1 MKPSDIDEPV
11 GAGGRRIEAA
21 GDVEATGRVEAGG
34 RIEAGGR
41 VEAEDAVETEGSVE
55 AAGRVEAGTRVEA
68 DGLEEGERLEE
79 AERLVQSGEA
89 GECTMVSETLAR
101 IGDKWT
107 VLVVE
112 LLCEGRGPV
121 RFNEIRRA
129 IHGISQRMLTL
140 TLRSLERD
148 GLVTRTVHPTVPPR
162 VDYELTKLG
171 RSLRVPLVAVAEWVR
186 ANGTAIHAARQ
197 VFDAT
202 STASPSSRQV
212 RRRRPALLGRPRLV
226 RPGPG

>member
-11 GAGGRRIEAA
+11 AAAGRRIEAM
-21 GDVEATGRVEAGG
+21 GGVEAAGRA
-34 RIEAGGR
+34 EAGGR
-41 VEAEDAVETEGSVE
+41 VEAKGPVE
-55 AAGRVEAGTRVEA
+55 AAGRVGATE
-68 DGLEEGERLEE
+68 GLEEGEQFKP
-79 AERLVQSGEA
+79 LV
-89 GECTMVSETLAR
+89 ECTMVSETLAR

-162 VDYELTKLG
+162 VDYELTELG

-186 ANGTAIHAARQ
+186 ANGTSIHAARQ

>member
-1 MKPSDIDEPV
+1 VEAEGRFEV
-11 GAGGRRIEAA
+11 GGHVEAGGH
-21 GDVEATGRVEAGG
+21 VEVEGRVESGARVGAGG
-34 RIEAGGR
+34 RIEAQ
-41 VEAEDAVETEGSVE
+41 
-55 AAGRVEAGTRVEA
+55 
-68 DGLEEGERLEE
+68 GLEEGERLEE
-79 AERLVQSGEA
+79 AERFEPVV
-89 GECTMVSETLAR
+89 ECTMVSETLAR

-186 ANGTAIHAARQ
+186 ANGTSIHAARQ

-212 RRRRPALLGRPRLV
+212 RRRRPALLTRPRLV
-226 RPGPG
+226 RPEPG

>member
-1 MKPSDIDEPV
+1 LKPSDIDEPV
-11 GAGGRRIEAA
+11 GAGVRRIEAMDGVQAAGRVEA
-21 GDVEATGRVEAGG
+21 GDRVEAGG
-34 RIEAGGR
+34 RI
-41 VEAEDAVETEGSVE
+41 
-55 AAGRVEAGTRVEA
+55 EA

-79 AERLVQSGEA
+79 AERLVQAGDAGDA

-162 VDYELTKLG
+162 VEDDLTG
-171 RSLRVPLVAVAEWVR
+171 M
-186 ANGTAIHAARQ
+186 N
-197 VFDAT
+197 
-202 STASPSSRQV
+202 
-212 RRRRPALLGRPRLV
+212 
-226 RPGPG
+226 

>member
-1 MKPSDIDEPV
+1 LEPSDIDEPV
-11 GAGGRRIEAA
+11 EAGGRFEVGGHFEAGGRLEA
-21 GDVEATGRVEAGG
+21 EGPVEATGRVGAGGRVEAGG
-34 RIEAGGR
+34 RVQARGR
-41 VEAEDAVETEGSVE
+41 I
-55 AAGRVEAGTRVEA
+55 EA

-79 AERLVQSGEA
+79 AEHRVRERLDDP

-121 RFNEIRRA
+121 RFNQIRRA

-162 VDYELTKLG
+162 VDYELTQLG

-186 ANGTAIHAARQ
+186 ANGTSINAARL

-226 RPGPG
+226 RPEPG

>member
-1 MKPSDIDEPV
+1 MEPSDKNEPV
-11 GAGGRRIEAA
+11 VAGEA
-21 GDVEATGRVEAGG
+21 V
-34 RIEAGGR
+34 
-41 VEAEDAVETEGSVE
+41 
-55 AAGRVEAGTRVEA
+55 AAGRVEEGER
-68 DGLEEGERLEE
+68 LQEGERLEDPRE
-79 AERLVQSGEA
+79 GTAVS
-89 GECTMVSETLAR
+89 ECTMVSETLAR

-121 RFNEIRRA
+121 RFNEIRRS

-140 TLRSLERD
+140 TLRGLERD
-148 GLVTRTVHPTVPPR
+148 GLVTRRVHPTVPPR

-186 ANGTAIHAARQ
+186 ANGNSIAAARQ

-202 STASPSSRQV
+202 STASPSSRQI
-212 RRRRPALLGRPRLV
+212 RRRAPALLRRRL
-226 RPGPG
+226 GPLGPA

>member
-11 GAGGRRIEAA
+11 GAG
-21 GDVEATGRVEAGG
+21 RVEA
-34 RIEAGGR
+34 RGR
-41 VEAEDAVETEGSVE
+41 VEAEGPVE
-55 AAGRVEAGTRVEA
+55 AAGRVEAGGRVQAGRPEAGARAGAA
-68 DGLEEGERLEE
+68 DGGLWEGERFEDDGLP
-79 AERLVQSGEA
+79 RDM

-212 RRRRPALLGRPRLV
+212 RRRRPALLGRPRLGGP
-226 RPGPG
+226 RPD

>member
-1 MKPSDIDEPV
+1 
-11 GAGGRRIEAA
+11 
-21 GDVEATGRVEAGG
+21 VEARGRFEVGG
-34 RIEAGGR
+34 H
-41 VEAEDAVETEGSVE
+41 VEAEGPVEV
-55 AAGRVEAGTRVEA
+55 AGRVGATEDLKGEQPENAEHLDR
-68 DGLEEGERLEE
+68 ERLDE
-79 AERLVQSGEA
+79 S

-186 ANGTAIHAARQ
+186 ANGTSIHAARQ

-212 RRRRPALLGRPRLV
+212 RRRRPALPGRPRLGGP
-226 RPGPG
+226 RPD